1 MGRARPQEAA
11 VSLTRSTLHVFAE
24 VSSEP
29 LSSRSDVPTLL
40 TIPSDTR
47 STLPAYAA
55 VTRHSARG
63 VTCPHFRPRPSPS
76 GPSYCC
82 PLCGGRSWTPGVRA
96 RGSDEPAGVCSGE
109 GGKGRQG
116 RNVGSVL
123 RDRIRPLPAAES
135 PAAALLIAPSPALSC
150 PYSPPSSRPALP
162 SLLPP
167 YSLLLLPPGA
177 MHSGRSQCTRRCSRY
192 NSAAPGAAGIQRM
205 TVPYIN
211 KQARGGA
218 WRQHRAGALPC
229 PGRRSLPRWSTQTVV
244 VWLITVPCPPR

>member
-63 VTCPHFRPRPSPS
+63 VTCPHFRPRPWPS

-135 PAAALLIAPSPALSC
+135 PAAALLIAPSPALT
-150 PYSPPSSRPALP
+150 PPLPPALRCPHSSPVTP
-162 SLLPP
+162 SCSCHRVLCTADAANARDAARVTTAPP
-167 YSLLLLPPGA
+167 PEPQGS
-177 MHSGRSQCTRRCSRY
+177 
-192 NSAAPGAAGIQRM
+192 SA
-205 TVPYIN
+205 
-211 KQARGGA
+211 
-218 WRQHRAGALPC
+218 
-229 PGRRSLPRWSTQTVV
+229 
-244 VWLITVPCPPR
+244 